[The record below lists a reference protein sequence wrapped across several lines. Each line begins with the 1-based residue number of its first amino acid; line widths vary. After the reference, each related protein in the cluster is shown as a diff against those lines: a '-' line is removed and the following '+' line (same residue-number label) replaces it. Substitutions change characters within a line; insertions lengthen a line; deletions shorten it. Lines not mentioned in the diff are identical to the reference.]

1 MVRTS
6 FLVLVLEDF
15 GLSGGA
21 DGKESAC
28 NVEDPRLISG
38 SGRYPGEWD
47 DNSLHYSCLSI
58 PRAEEPSGL
67 QSMRSQ
73 RVGGN

>member
-1 MVRTS
+1 MMVRTS

-28 NVEDPRLISG
+28 NVEDPSLISG
-38 SGRYPGEWD
+38 SGRYPGEGGG
-47 DNSLHYSCLSI
+47 NSLHYSCLEN
-58 PRAEEPSGL
+58 P
-67 QSMRSQ
+67 MD
-73 RVGGN
+73 GGA